1 MTLLI
6 FRATLNL
13 LMALATQ
20 SSAFTRGD
28 SLRLTE
34 DALVYL
40 LNIEG
45 RKAQFGRE
53 GGIPGGQKKRTTGSC
68 RDGLNSYENP

>member
-28 SLRLTE
+28 GLRLTE

-40 LNIEG
+40 LNIKAERPNLAGKEEFRGG
-45 RKAQFGRE
+45 RRSALLDLAG
-53 GGIPGGQKKRTTGSC
+53 TG
-68 RDGLNSYENP
+68 